1 MPRIESEKAV
11 GESDSRLIQTSA
23 DRIERMSTRLRVL
36 VWIVVV
42 AMVVVWLAAI
52 LFVVFQPGPLPVNLV
67 YAANRFLPIKVRAF
81 LDFAAPRLKKV
92 FAEFQ
97 SPAF

>member
-11 GESDSRLIQTSA
+11 GESDSRLIQTS
-23 DRIERMSTRLRVL
+23 IERMSTRLRVL

-52 LFVVFQPGPLPVNLV
+52 WFVVFQPGPLP
-67 YAANRFLPIKVRAF
+67 FLPFK
-81 LDFAAPRLKKV
+81 LN
-92 FAEFQ
+92 
-97 SPAF
+97 

>member
-23 DRIERMSTRLRVL
+23 ERMSTRLRVL

-52 LFVVFQPGPLPVNLV
+52 WFVVFQPGPLP
-67 YAANRFLPIKVRAF
+67 FLPFK
-81 LDFAAPRLKKV
+81 LN
-92 FAEFQ
+92 
-97 SPAF
+97 